1 MKTPMLSYV
10 KEDSFIHSLTGASKL
25 ICFIIWA
32 VASMITYD
40 TRLLVF
46 MFVFSIVI
54 FKISKVPFEKISFIL
69 YFILFFLLL
78 NNILIFVFA
87 PNQGSEIYGS
97 STVVFSLFGP
107 YDITLEQLFY
117 QINVTLKYFS
127 VIPIALLFMVAT
139 EPSEFASSLNKIGVS
154 YKISYSVSIALRYI
168 PDIQREYQD
177 ISYAQQARGIDLSK
191 NERFLKRIKNA
202 SAIIMPLIF
211 SSLDRIDKIS
221 DAMELRAFGENKKR
235 TWYNEKS
242 FKISD
247 FLAIGIILIIL
258 FASVYLYKVNGGRF
272 YNPFL

>member
-10 KEDSFIHSLTGASKL
+10 KEDSLIHNLTGASKL
-25 ICFIIWA
+25 ICFMLWI

-40 TRLLVF
+40 TRLLLF
-46 MFVFSIVI
+46 MFLFSVVI

-78 NNILIFVFA
+78 NNILIFIIA

-97 STVVFSLFGP
+97 STVVVSLFGP

-117 QINVTLKYFS
+117 QLNVTLKYFS
-127 VIPIALLFMVAT
+127 VIPMALLFMVAT

-154 YKISYSVSIALRYI
+154 YKIAYSVSIALRYI
-168 PDIQREYQD
+168 PDIQREYHD

-191 NERFLKRIKNA
+191 NEKFFKRIKNA

-242 FKISD
+242 FKLND
-247 FLAIGIILIIL
+247 FLAIGVIVLILL
-258 FASVYLYKVNGGRF
+258 ASIYLYNVNGGRF
-272 YNPFL
+272 FNPFI

>member
-10 KEDSFIHSLTGASKL
+10 KEDSFIHNLTGASKL
-25 ICFIIWA
+25 ICFILWT

-40 TRLLVF
+40 TRLLFF
-46 MFVFSIVI
+46 MFLFSVVI

-78 NNILIFVFA
+78 NNVMIFIFA
-87 PNQGSEIYGS
+87 PHQGNEIYGS
-97 STVVFSLFGP
+97 YTEIFSLFGP
-107 YDITLEQLFY
+107 YDITKEQLFY
-117 QINVTLKYFS
+117 QLNVTLKYFS
-127 VIPIALLFMVAT
+127 VIPMALLFMVAT

-168 PDIQREYQD
+168 PDIQREYYD

-191 NERFLKRIKNA
+191 NEKFLKRMKNA

-221 DAMELRAFGENKKR
+221 DAMELRAFGEYKKR
-235 TWYNEKS
+235 TWYNEKK
-242 FKISD
+242 FKLND
-247 FLAIGIILIIL
+247 FFAMGVILLILLASI
-258 FASVYLYKVNGGRF
+258 YLYNVNGGRF
-272 YNPFL
+272 YNPFM